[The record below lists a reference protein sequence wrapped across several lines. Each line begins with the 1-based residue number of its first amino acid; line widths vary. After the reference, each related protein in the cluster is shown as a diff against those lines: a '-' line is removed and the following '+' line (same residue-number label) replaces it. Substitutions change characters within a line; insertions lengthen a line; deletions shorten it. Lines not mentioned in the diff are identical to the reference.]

1 MLNVERTP
9 LSGLIEADE
18 TYIGGSV
25 KGKKGRGVREAKNKT
40 LVGGV
45 LEILSYCDKNG
56 KIQTKAGRLR
66 LQILKSASEDEI
78 GNFVRTN
85 ITLGSTIKSDGWNGY
100 SSNALA
106 GYQHQ
111 REVQGS
117 PQRAY
122 ELAPQI
128 HHVFSNLKAGLIGI
142 HHGVNSKYLQAS
154 LDEFV
159 FRFNCRDHPM
169 SAFRSLFKIL
179 TSKQLLTL
187 RTLTKP

>member
-40 LVGGV
+40 LVGGE

-66 LQILKSASEDEI
+66 FQILKSASEDEV

-85 ITLGSTIKSDGWNGY
+85 IALGSTIKSDGWNEY
-100 SSNALA
+100 SSNAQATSISEKFKEALKEPMNW
-106 GYQHQ
+106 
-111 REVQGS
+111 RLKFTMS
-117 PQRAY
+117 F
-122 ELAPQI
+122 QI
-128 HHVFSNLKAGLIGI
+128 
-142 HHGVNSKYLQAS
+142 
-154 LDEFV
+154 
-159 FRFNCRDHPM
+159 
-169 SAFRSLFKIL
+169 
-179 TSKQLLTL
+179 
-187 RTLTKP
+187 